1 MPVRGD
7 MLKNYDAIKHDMLNT
22 GFIENIALNSMNTIN
37 TGDNGSIKNLQ
48 WQGKNPSLDVLVSFR
63 SITPGFIST
72 TGMKMAEGRE
82 FLDEKADSTN
92 IMVTESFAK
101 LMGEGSA
108 LGKTIT
114 ANNFALHIVGVVKD
128 YIYGDLY
135 GSPDPVL
142 FSCSSKEATLM
153 YVRTKPQQNIEQV
166 LAKMEAVM
174 KKYNAAYPFEYSFVD
189 DQFNRQ
195 FTAEMLIGKLSRI
208 FAVLA
213 IIISCLGLFGLSA
226 YTAERRTKEIG
237 IRKVLGAGVANIT
250 GLLSKEFIQLVFL
263 SSVIAFPVA
272 WWAMNNWLQNYA
284 YRVNINWWVF
294 IAAGI
299 VAIVIALGTISFQA
313 IKAAVA
319 NPVKSLRS
327 E

>member
-7 MLKNYDAIKHDMLNT
+7 MLKNYNAIKQDMLNT
-22 GFIENIALNSMNTIN
+22 GVIENLALNSMNTISM
-37 TGDNGSIKNLQ
+37 GDNGSVDNLQ
-48 WQGKNPSLDVLVSFR
+48 WPGKKPNLNVLVSFR
-63 SITPGFIST
+63 SISPGFIST
-72 TGMKMAEGRE
+72 AGMKMAEGRE
-82 FLDEKADSTN
+82 FLNENTDSTN
-92 IMVTESFAK
+92 LMVTQSFAK
-101 LMGEGSA
+101 LMGGGNVV
-108 LGKTIT
+108 GKTIT
-114 ANNFALHIVGVVKD
+114 GRNITWHIVGVVKD
-128 YIYGDLY
+128 FVYGDMY
-135 GSPDPVL
+135 GSPDPVV
-142 FSCSSKEATLM
+142 FSCSPNDASLM
-153 YVRTKPQQNIEQV
+153 YVRIKPQQNTEHA
-166 LAKMEAVM
+166 LAKMEGVM
-174 KKYNAAYPFEYSFVD
+174 KKYNTGYPFEYNFVD

-237 IRKVLGAGVANIT
+237 IRKVLGASVASVT

-263 SSVIAFPVA
+263 SSVISFPIA

-294 IAAGI
+294 IVAG
-299 VAIVIALGTISFQA
+299 VTAMLIALATISFQA